1 MCYNT
6 TKFKGRILMQTIH
19 IDVRDTYAKRV
30 LALLENLR
38 GVMLEDIKIEK
49 KPLQQGVPQEL
60 IKAQQNVMQSTWD
73 NEKDKEWD
81 AL

>member
-1 MCYNT
+1 
-6 TKFKGRILMQTIH
+6 MQTIH

-73 NEKDKEWD
+73 NEKDKVWD

>member
-1 MCYNT
+1 
-6 TKFKGRILMQTIH
+6 MQTIH